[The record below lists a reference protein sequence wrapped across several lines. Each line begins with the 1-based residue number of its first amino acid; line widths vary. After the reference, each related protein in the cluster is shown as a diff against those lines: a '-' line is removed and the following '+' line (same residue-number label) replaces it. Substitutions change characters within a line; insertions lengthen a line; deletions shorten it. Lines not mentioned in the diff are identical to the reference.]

1 MNLIGLYIGYQIIE
15 GIVKG
20 IAIGAFVPCEEKITM
35 IKLDDI
41 YKGSIRK

>member
-1 MNLIGLYIGYQIIE
+1 MNLLGLYIGYQMIE

-20 IAIGAFVPCEEKITM
+20 IIIGAFAPFEEEITM
-35 IKLDDI
+35 IKLGDI